1 MVCSRGVKLS
11 FVGSKIFYKSSKG
24 THSKSSF
31 FELNSGANVECV
43 SSNIVSFACYDDT
56 SISFL
61 KNMFGSSC
69 AEMVPNLKKLQ
80 AVVFGKVVKSERPV
94 VVEIPYDENKV

>member
-1 MVCSRGVKLS
+1 MEIRYRQ
-11 FVGSKIFYKSSKG
+11 I
-24 THSKSSF
+24 
-31 FELNSGANVECV
+31 ELYLYLRRITGYLDF
-43 SSNIVSFACYDDT
+43 IR
-56 SISFL
+56 IFL

-94 VVEIPYDENKV
+94 VVEIPYDQNKV